1 QVYIYSKKILNK
13 INPGDKDRQC
23 VCTACAEV
31 LKENAKKA
39 EEILKDSDSEDE
51 LFSSKRMRLDDDATS
66 ISSFRTN
73 FTHASSSS
81 QSSFSKINNENE
93 ESQANVQEM
102 LEDLQDETG
111 YITTEEDWQERLE
124 ECSYTHPAV
133 DINAKWDLRDIFIRE
148 LEKPEFISLSSEFN

>member
-1 QVYIYSKKILNK
+1 MAQLRADIHQTENEKKRKCESKKLQLLLIIKQN
-13 INPGDKDRQC
+13 NQ
-23 VCTACAEV
+23 E
-31 LKENAKKA
+31 
-39 EEILKDSDSEDE
+39 
-51 LFSSKRMRLDDDATS
+51 
-66 ISSFRTN
+66 
-73 FTHASSSS
+73 
-81 QSSFSKINNENE
+81 INNENE

>member
-1 QVYIYSKKILNK
+1 MAQLRADIHQTENEKKRKCESKKLQLLLIIKQN
-13 INPGDKDRQC
+13 NQ
-23 VCTACAEV
+23 E
-31 LKENAKKA
+31 
-39 EEILKDSDSEDE
+39 
-51 LFSSKRMRLDDDATS
+51 
-66 ISSFRTN
+66 
-73 FTHASSSS
+73 
-81 QSSFSKINNENE
+81 INNENE

-124 ECSYTHPAV
+124 EWQELLALEETQSFTGINNGELINNDLLSSYTHPAV